1 MKLYNYI
8 ALATGLA
15 GMLALGA
22 CNDDDT
28 FDNPSGET
36 VIYNISVANGG
47 LSGAD
52 VIPGTVNDETK
63 TLEFTIPAETDI
75 QAVRFQGK
83 LSLGAKFDQDTYDFY
98 TSEES
103 TLEGDIKIVNVENSQ
118 SYHVVLHLDE
128 PTAAPVLNSIAVR
141 DADGNICRGFVSD
154 ANNTLYLNC
163 EGSRTAEIV
172 EVNTLPRRSKAVF
185 TSATDG
191 ILTYD
196 EPGQLMLEF
205 GGRTTVLDVDFAGK
219 PVFGADFNLAEV
231 YSYCT
236 TTGNVYADF
245 TAENTRWAQF
255 DGTNML
261 VCSREGGTF
270 PKTISYS
277 SIAAGSP
284 SENILDVTGIAGG
297 TFTVSAG
304 GFSHGHIYVC
314 NLTTALPDPTFKIY
328 HWADASAPCETIL
341 ETTGNDDF
349 KGRWGDNFSISLNE
363 AGDGYIW
370 LFDHAGG
377 AFCLRFEVKG
387 FTQIS
392 EPVKI
397 DCPYTVAY
405 YASINPVDGEENR
418 YTLTSATQQTIL
430 LVDAD
435 LNVYNRIEPQEGA
448 EFPVNAENDARII
461 KYNGERYLIT
471 CNAWGWMY
479 RKAQTIRVYD
489 LSQGG
494 DAQMGITNFNATDRT
509 PIYTYELGGANCA
522 AYTANTGAAIDSE
535 GNLVIMG
542 AAPRGGFAVIKVPR
556 KRSSAE

>member
-1 MKLYNYI
+1 MKLHNYI

-15 GMLALGA
+15 GILAFGA
-22 CNDDDT
+22 CDDDDS

-52 VIPGTVNDETK
+52 VIPGSVNEETK
-63 TLEFTIPAETDI
+63 TIEFTIPAETDI

-98 TSEES
+98 TSEQS
-103 TLEGDIKIVNVENSQ
+103 TLESDITIVNVDNSQ
-118 SYHVVLHLDE
+118 AYHVVLYLDE
-128 PTAAPVLNSIAVR
+128 PVAAPVLNSIAVR

-163 EGSRTAEIV
+163 DGSPTAEIV
-172 EVNTLPRRSKAVF
+172 E
-185 TSATDG
+185 
-191 ILTYD
+191 I
-196 EPGQLMLEF
+196 

-231 YSYCT
+231 YGFCT
-236 TTGNVYADF
+236 TTGNVWSDF
-245 TAENTRWAQF
+245 NAENTRWAQF

-261 VCSREGGTF
+261 IPSHEGGTC
-270 PKTISYS
+270 PKTLSYQ

-284 SENILDVTGIAGG
+284 SENMLDVTGIEGG
-297 TFTVSAG
+297 TFAVSAG
-304 GFSHGHIYVC
+304 GFSHGHIYIC
-314 NLTTALPDPTFKIY
+314 NLTTALPSPTFKIY
-328 HWADASAPCETIL
+328 HWADAAAPCETIL
-341 ETTGNDDF
+341 DTAGNDDF

-387 FTQIS
+387 FTQVS

-397 DCPYTVAY
+397 DCPYTMAY
-405 YASINPVDGEENR
+405 YASMNPVDGEENR

-489 LSQGG
+489 ISQGG

-509 PIYTYELGGANCA
+509 PIYTFELGGANCA